1 MNSNCRDIRNTADF
15 VQGKIS
21 EFEVLLL
28 AYADQKAYLTAEIER
43 IKAELIAENT
53 EESFQNL

>member
-1 MNSNCRDIRNTADF
+1 MTSNCRDIRNTADF

-28 AYADQKAYLTAEIER
+28 AYADQKAYLVAEIEKL
-43 IKAELIAENT
+43 KAELAAENT
-53 EESFQNL
+53 EEGF